1 MENKSDAKLIS
12 ILGERIEFY
21 EYKIQKCQETIE
33 KVSKE
38 INEWKAKLKA
48 SEKLF
53 GTLDLYCTH
62 KHDNG
67 ESAIEDGICLICNNI
82 F

>member
-1 MENKSDAKLIS
+1 MEHKSDAELIS
-12 ILGERIEFY
+12 ILGKRIEFY
-21 EYKIQKCQETIE
+21 EYKIQEGQEAIE
-33 KVSKE
+33 KLSKE

-53 GTLDLYCTH
+53 DTLDLYCTH
-62 KHDNG
+62 KYDNG
-67 ESAIEDGICLICNNI
+67 ESAIEDGICLICDNI